1 MDGKHSGSEPDS
13 GSPGQN
19 GQSGEKAEICAFSD
33 GAVAVSPEGSEVFP
47 FLKDNITV
55 REGTVDGINEKDLKS
70 PVMTGI
76 SGNLLNYI
84 TKGAKAIGHIIFT
97 QIKAKK

>member
-1 MDGKHSGSEPDS
+1 MFGIYPLSKAGLTDK
-13 GSPGQN
+13 
-19 GQSGEKAEICAFSD
+19 EKAEICAFSD
-33 GAVAVSPEGSEVFP
+33 GAVAVSPEGSEASP

-55 REGTVDGINEKDLKS
+55 REGTADGINEKDLKS

-97 QIKAKK
+97 QIKSKK

>member
-1 MDGKHSGSEPDS
+1 MRTKTLR
-13 GSPGQN
+13 QVVT
-19 GQSGEKAEICAFSD
+19 AVSD
-33 GAVAVSPEGSEVFP
+33 GAVAVAPEGAEVSL

-55 REGTVDGINEKDLKS
+55 REGTADGINEKDLKS

-76 SGNLLNYI
+76 SGNLFNYI